1 MIQRDKAIRDYN
13 ATDFVK
19 YFMRKYS
26 EINARDYPVV
36 FARDCT
42 IMLKIMRM
50 FFDDKRSFK
59 DIFTFMD
66 VMFEEYP
73 KRRRFKPIDITW
85 LHGVT
90 NLYLHPK
97 RIKAEKSNKVK
108 APVELDDDIKK
119 WLLEE
124 KKKWLDNA

>member
-1 MIQRDKAIRDYN
+1 
-13 ATDFVK
+13 
-19 YFMRKYS
+19 
-26 EINARDYPVV
+26 
-36 FARDCT
+36 
-42 IMLKIMRM
+42 M